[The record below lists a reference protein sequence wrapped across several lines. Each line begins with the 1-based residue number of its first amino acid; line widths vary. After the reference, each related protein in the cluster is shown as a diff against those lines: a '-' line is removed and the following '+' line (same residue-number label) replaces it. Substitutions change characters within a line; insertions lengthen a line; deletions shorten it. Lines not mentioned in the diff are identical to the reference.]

1 MNKPLNNHLKML
13 NDIMAV
19 LERVGVTAN
28 QEDAYCYR
36 KLSKDSDCCH
46 FELYGFTHFPI
57 KLKTAYAEDVSSN
70 QAERYVTQISRMQD
84 EVLFIYNGHG
94 WKKQTYKRALSDIKG
109 GIGTDHVLSLKEFEE
124 WLIAKLEE
132 KESR

>member
-57 KLKTAYAEDVSSN
+57 KLKTAYAEDMSSN
-70 QAERYVTQISRMQD
+70 QAERYVTQIGRMRD
-84 EVLFIYNGHG
+84 EVFFIYHGYG
-94 WKKQTYKRALSDIKG
+94 WKKQTYLIALNDIRR
-109 GIGTDHVLSLKEFEE
+109 GIGADHVLNLKEFEE